1 MFVAMPAI
9 DSLFGRKALFPDLN
23 PPDENAVAH
32 THKLAAVIAQRI
44 DDQRG
49 AIPFVEYMDRVLYE
63 PGLGYYAASIGAFGE
78 AADFVTAPEISP
90 LFARCVARQC
100 AEVIA
105 ESEVTTVLEVG
116 AGSGRLA
123 AGILAEFDAL
133 GIGFE
138 HYQILE
144 VSPNLRQQ
152 QQQTLMRDVPHLID
166 KVRWLESLPDSGLNA
181 VVIGNELLDA
191 MPVHRV
197 RRRDG
202 KIYELF
208 TVCEAGEFIDVERPI
223 ENEHLAQRV
232 EQILPQAD
240 FYESEINLRAEAW
253 VKSMGAVLN
262 QGLIL
267 LIDYG
272 FNQREYYHP
281 ERKTGTLMCHYQHRA
296 QPNPYLLPGLQDVTA
311 HVDFTA
317 MAQAALDC
325 GLDVLGFQ
333 TQAHFL
339 MDLGLLEMLAECDPD
354 DVEQYMPMATAV
366 KKLVLPGEMGEL
378 FKVLALG
385 KGVDE
390 PLLGFRSTDL
400 RFQL

>member
-1 MFVAMPAI
+1 MPSI
-9 DSLFGRKALFPDLN
+9 DSLFGRKALFADLN

-32 THKLAAVIAQRI
+32 TQKLAAEIALRI
-44 DDQRG
+44 ESQNG
-49 AIPFVEYMDRVLYE
+49 AIPFVEYMDRVLYQ
-63 PGLGYYAASIGAFGE
+63 PGLGYYAAAIGAFGA

-90 LFARCVARQC
+90 LFGRCVARQC
-100 AEVIA
+100 AEVMADSDVNI
-105 ESEVTTVLEVG
+105 VLEVG
-116 AGSGRLA
+116 AGSGRMA
-123 AGILAEFDAL
+123 AAILAELEAL
-133 GIGFE
+133 EVEFE
-138 HYQILE
+138 QYQILE

-152 QQQTLMRDVPHLID
+152 QQQMLASEVPHLVDI
-166 KVRWLESLPDSGLNA
+166 VRWLDALPQSGLNA

-191 MPVHRV
+191 MPVHRI

-202 KIYELF
+202 AIFELF
-208 TVCEAGEFIDVERPI
+208 TGCEDGEFVDVERPI
-223 ENEHLAQRV
+223 ENATLRGLAEQR
-232 EQILPQAD
+232 LPLSE

-253 VKSMGAVLN
+253 VKSMEAVLDK
-262 QGLIL
+262 GLIL

-272 FNQREYYHP
+272 FSQREYYHP

-325 GLDVLGFQ
+325 DLDVLGFQ

-339 MDLGLLEMLAECDPD
+339 MDLGVLEMLAEVDPD
-354 DVEQYMPMATAV
+354 DIEHYMPMATAV

-390 PLLGFRSTDL
+390 PLCGFRSTDL